1 MDISLVENLTDD
13 ELDKIKRQIG
23 KAFVTNELF
32 HNWGSYEQRA
42 DTVMTYIS
50 NYVDCVYK
58 SKALYSNKERTGFIG
73 LQNSQNALIMP
84 QLKMLFRMLCKIKFS
99 KLRSL
104 MSFINQIKSGNEKY
118 SKSHHLEILMVCVDE
133 SHQGKGIATE
143 LVAFAKKQS
152 DELGLPLLFD
162 TDMEA
167 YAEMYQHLGCELY
180 NEKTADNGVTRY
192 NLVYNGDK

>member
-32 HNWGSYEQRA
+32 HNWGSYQQRA
-42 DTVMTYIS
+42 DTVMTYMSI
-50 NYVDCVYK
+50 YVDCVYK

-73 LQNSQNALIMP
+73 LQDSRNAPIMP
-84 QLKMLFRMLCKIKFS
+84 QLKMLFRLMSKVGFS
-99 KLRSL
+99 KLKSL
-104 MSFINQIKSGNEKY
+104 LSFINQIKSGNEKY

-133 SHQGKGIATE
+133 AHQGKGIASE
-143 LVAFAKKQS
+143 LVAFAKKRS
-152 DELGLPLLFD
+152 DESGLPLLFD

-167 YAEMYQHLGCELY
+167 YAEMYRHLGCKLY
-180 NEKTADNGVTRY
+180 NTKTADNGVTRY